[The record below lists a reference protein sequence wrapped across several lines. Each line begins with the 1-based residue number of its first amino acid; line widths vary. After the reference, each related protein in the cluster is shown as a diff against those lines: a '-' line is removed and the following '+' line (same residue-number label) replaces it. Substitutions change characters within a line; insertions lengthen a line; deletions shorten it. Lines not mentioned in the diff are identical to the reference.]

1 MSKKEEVKEFYDEY
15 VTKQEKTGINSRHIS
30 IIDKLVR
37 SGLKANHKVLEVGCG
52 IGTVSQLIA
61 KKTSKGKVLAVDI
74 SEKSVEKAKIL
85 WKQFSNLIF
94 EVSDMSDFTKS
105 GQTFDYFVFPD
116 VLEHIPVEQ
125 HPNLFAR
132 IDAHSH
138 EDSVVFIHIPA
149 PRFLQY
155 NISNEPQKLQIIDQP
170 LDTATLVG
178 VLNSNGYYLDKMETY
193 PVFFEEKDY
202 QYFVFRRNTK
212 VTKST
217 LRGKWPVFI
226 ERTFLKIKNSIF
238 L

>member
-30 IIDKLVR
+30 IIDKLIQ
-37 SGLKANHKVLEVGCG
+37 SGLKSNHNVLEVGCG

-85 WKQFSNLIF
+85 WKQFSNLRF

-125 HPNLFAR
+125 HPNLFGR

-170 LDTATLVG
+170 LDTANLVA
-178 VLNSNGYYLDKMETY
+178 VLRDNGYYLDKMDTY
-193 PVFFEEKDY
+193 PVFFAEKDY
-202 QYFVFRRNTK
+202 QYFIFRRNTE

>member
-1 MSKKEEVKEFYDEY
+1 MSKEEEVKEFYDNY
-15 VTKQEKTGINSRHIS
+15 VTNQEKTGINSRHIS
-30 IIDKLVR
+30 IIDKLVS
-37 SGLKANHKVLEVGCG
+37 SGLKSNHKVLEVGCG

-61 KKTSKGKVLAVDI
+61 KKTQKGKVLAVDI
-74 SEKSVEKAKIL
+74 SEKSIEKAKVL
-85 WKQFSNLIF
+85 WKQFQNLDF

-138 EDSVVFIHIPA
+138 ENSVVFIHIPA
-149 PRFLQY
+149 PRFLEY
-155 NISNEPQKLQIIDQP
+155 NINNEPQKLQIIDQP

-178 VLNSNGYYLDKMETY
+178 ALNVNGFFLDKMETY
-193 PVFFEEKDY
+193 PVFFMEKDY
-202 QYFVFRRNTK
+202 QFFIFRRKTTI
-212 VTKST
+212 TKST

>member
-1 MSKKEEVKEFYDEY
+1 MSKKDEVKEYYDEY
-15 VTKQEKTGINSRHIS
+15 VARQEKTGINSRHIS
-30 IIDKLVR
+30 IIDKLVQ
-37 SGLKANHKVLEVGCG
+37 SGLKSNHNVLEVGCG

-61 KKTSKGKVLAVDI
+61 KKTPKGKVLAVDI

-85 WKQFSNLIF
+85 WKQFSNLSF

-116 VLEHIPVEQ
+116 VLEHIPIEQ
-125 HPNLFAR
+125 HSNLFAR
-132 IDAHSH
+132 IDAHSL
-138 EDSVVFIHIPA
+138 EGSVVFIHIPA

-170 LDTATLVG
+170 LDTATLVA
-178 VLNSNGYYLDKMETY
+178 VLRDNGYYLDRMETY
-193 PVFFEEKDY
+193 SVFFAEKDY

-217 LRGKWPVFI
+217 LRGKWPVFM
-226 ERTFLKIKNSIF
+226 ERTILKIKNSIF

>member
-1 MSKKEEVKEFYDEY
+1 MKKKEEVKEFYDEY
-15 VTKQEKTGINSRHIS
+15 VIKQEKIGINSRHIS
-30 IIDKLVR
+30 IIDKLVQ
-37 SGLKANHKVLEVGCG
+37 SGLKSTHKVLEVGCG

-61 KKTSKGKVLAVDI
+61 KKTPKGNVLAVDI

-85 WKQFSNLIF
+85 WKQYSNLDF
-94 EVSDMSDFTKS
+94 EVSDMSDFSKS

-116 VLEHIPVEQ
+116 VLEHIPIDQ
-125 HPNLFAR
+125 HPNLFSR

-138 EDSVVFIHIPA
+138 DNSVVFIHIPA

-155 NISNEPQKLQIIDQP
+155 NINNEPDKLQIIDQP

-178 VLNSNGYYLDKMETY
+178 VLSDNGYYLDKMETY

-202 QYFVFRRNTK
+202 QYFVFRRNTA
-212 VTKST
+212 VIKST
-217 LRGKWPVFI
+217 LRGKWPVFM

>member
-30 IIDKLVR
+30 IIDKLVQ
-37 SGLKANHKVLEVGCG
+37 SGLKSNHNVLEVGCG

-61 KKTSKGKVLAVDI
+61 KKTPKGKVLAVDI

-85 WKQFSNLIF
+85 WKQFSNLSF

-116 VLEHIPVEQ
+116 VLEHIPIEQ
-125 HPNLFAR
+125 HSNLFTR
-132 IDAHSH
+132 INVHSH
-138 EDSVVFIHIPA
+138 ESSVVFIHIPA

-170 LDTATLVG
+170 LDTATLVS
-178 VLNSNGYYLDKMETY
+178 VFRDNGYYLDRMETY
-193 PVFFEEKDY
+193 SVFFEEKDY
-202 QYFVFRRNTK
+202 QYFVFKRNTK

-226 ERTFLKIKNSIF
+226 ERTILKIKNSIF

>member
-30 IIDKLVR
+30 IIDKLVQ
-37 SGLKANHKVLEVGCG
+37 SGLKSNHNVLEVGCG

-61 KKTSKGKVLAVDI
+61 KKTPKGKVFAVDI
-74 SEKSVEKAKIL
+74 SEKSVEKAKFL
-85 WKQFSNLIF
+85 WKQFSNLSF

-116 VLEHIPVEQ
+116 VLEHIPIEQ
-125 HPNLFAR
+125 HSNLFAR
-132 IDAHSH
+132 INAHSH
-138 EDSVVFIHIPA
+138 EGSVVFIHIPA

-170 LDTATLVG
+170 LDTANLVA
-178 VLNSNGYYLDKMETY
+178 VLRDNGYYLDRMETY
-193 PVFFEEKDY
+193 SVFFAEKDY

>member
-1 MSKKEEVKEFYDEY
+1 MSKKEEVKVFYDEY
-15 VTKQEKTGINSRHIS
+15 VTKQEKIGINSRHIS
-30 IIDKLVR
+30 IIDKLVQ
-37 SGLKANHKVLEVGCG
+37 SGLKSNHKVLEVGCG

-61 KKTSKGKVLAVDI
+61 KKTQKGKVLAVDI

-85 WKQFSNLIF
+85 WKQFSNLSF

-116 VLEHIPVEQ
+116 VLEHIPVDQ
-125 HPNLFAR
+125 HPNLFER
-132 IDAHSH
+132 INAHSH
-138 EDSVVFIHIPA
+138 NDSVVFIHIPA

-155 NISNEPQKLQIIDQP
+155 NINNEPDKLQIIDQP

-178 VLNSNGYYLDKMETY
+178 VLKDNGYYLDKMETY
-193 PVFFEEKDY
+193 AVFFEEKDY
-202 QYFVFRRNTK
+202 QYFVFRRNNK
-212 VTKST
+212 ITKST
-217 LRGKWPVFI
+217 LRGKWPVFM

>member
-30 IIDKLVR
+30 IIDKLVQ
-37 SGLKANHKVLEVGCG
+37 SGLKSNHNVLEVGCG

-61 KKTSKGKVLAVDI
+61 KKTPKGKVLAVDI

-85 WKQFSNLIF
+85 WKQFSNLSF

-125 HPNLFAR
+125 HPNLFTR
-132 IDAHSH
+132 INVHSH
-138 EDSVVFIHIPA
+138 EGSVVFVHIPA

-170 LDTATLVG
+170 LDTATLVA
-178 VLNSNGYYLDKMETY
+178 VLRDNGYYLDRMETY
-193 PVFFEEKDY
+193 SVFFAEKDY

>member
-15 VTKQEKTGINSRHIS
+15 VTKQEKIGINSRHIS
-30 IIDKLVR
+30 IIDKLVQL
-37 SGLKANHKVLEVGCG
+37 GLKSNHNVLEVGCG

-61 KKTSKGKVLAVDI
+61 KKTPKGKVLAVDI

-85 WKQFSNLIF
+85 WKQFSNLSF

-116 VLEHIPVEQ
+116 VLEHIPIEQ
-125 HPNLFAR
+125 HSNLFAR
-132 IDAHSH
+132 IDTHSH

-170 LDTATLVG
+170 LDTATLVA
-178 VLNSNGYYLDKMETY
+178 VLRDNGYYLDRMETY
-193 PVFFEEKDY
+193 SVFFAEKDY

-226 ERTFLKIKNSIF
+226 ERTILKIKNSIF